1 MGFDDLCVQLTKGE
15 WSFEESSNVSEF
27 VEILP
32 PKKTHTKKPKQSAQL
47 FRNKFI
53 FGLVSNF
60 KKMLIATNNV
70 FII

>member
-15 WSFEESSNVSEF
+15 WSFEEPSNVREF

-32 PKKTHTKKPKQSAQL
+32 PKKHTHTHKNQSEQL
-47 FRNKFI
+47 FKNKFI

-60 KKMLIATNNV
+60 
-70 FII
+70 